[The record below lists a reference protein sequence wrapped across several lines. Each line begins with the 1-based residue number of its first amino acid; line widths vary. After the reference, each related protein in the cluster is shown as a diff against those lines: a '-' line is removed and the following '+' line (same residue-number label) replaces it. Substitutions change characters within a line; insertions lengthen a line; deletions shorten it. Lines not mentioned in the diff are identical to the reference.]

1 MTTAYQ
7 AQVREHEEKI
17 SLQKHRQRWEESR
30 KMDLKA
36 IGNQDVEKIHL
47 AQDQDKK

>member
-7 AQVREHEEKI
+7 AQVRKHEEKT
-17 SLQKHRQRWEESR
+17 SLEKHRHRWDSG
-30 KMDLKA
+30 KMDLKE